1 MTSWIHGTVSKKSTY
16 RSGYFQETPE
26 GVFMNKT
33 KEATVVSAFYEMPS
47 KYNLNTYKVWM
58 RYFLTSTPCHLV
70 FFCEDSMREFIEEC
84 RADYMDRTRII
95 ILPREEWV
103 ANKRFSKSFW
113 DKQFAMD
120 PEKDVHRSS
129 DLYKVWYEKKEF
141 VKRAIELNPFE
152 HDDFIWM
159 DAGSVRSESFAQLL
173 TNFPQASRIPT
184 NRILLLNVQ
193 PFSKQDN
200 LINNFEKNV
209 TIQGLGGR
217 ARIGGTVMAGSVRM
231 WNQFSKVFD
240 SVFDKYVSANLF
252 VGKDQTILATLVL
265 ENRRLISLVE
275 PKPLFGDPWFN
286 LILYLGVNKKLFE
299 MFNDASK
306 SSVRKSYDDLLLI
319 L

>member
-1 MTSWIHGTVSKKSTY
+1 MTSWIHGTVPKKSTY

-47 KYNLNTYKVWM
+47 KYTLDTYKVWM
-58 RYFLTSTPCHLV
+58 KYFLTSTPCHLV

-95 ILPREEWV
+95 VLPREEWV

-113 DKQFAMD
+113 DKQFVMD
-120 PEKDVHRSS
+120 PEKEVHRSS

-141 VKRAIELNPFE
+141 VKRATELNPFE

-193 PFSKQDN
+193 QLSKQDN
-200 LINNFEKNV
+200 LVFNFEKGV
-209 TIQGLGGR
+209 KIQGVGGR
-217 ARIGGTVMAGSVRM
+217 ARIGGGVIAASVRM

-265 ENRRLISLVE
+265 ENRRLVSLVE

-306 SSVRKSYDDLLLI
+306 SSVRKSYDELLLI
-319 L
+319 F